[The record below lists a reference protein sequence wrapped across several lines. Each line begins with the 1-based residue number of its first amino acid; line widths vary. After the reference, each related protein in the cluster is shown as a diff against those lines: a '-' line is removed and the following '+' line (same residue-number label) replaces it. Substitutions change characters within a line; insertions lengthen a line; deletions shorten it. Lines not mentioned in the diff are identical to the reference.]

1 MLAWATLPVALSAML
16 RDLDPLTLIWF
27 RFLAASVVLSIILG
41 LRGSL
46 PKLSALGPKGWLLLV
61 LGILFMSANYWLFL
75 TGLSLTTPANTQ
87 ILMQIS
93 PLIFALGGITF
104 FGEQFS
110 RRQWIGFFILIAGL
124 AVFCSDQLLAF
135 FADVD
140 RYLLGYAA
148 VLAAAFSWA
157 ISSLIQKRLLTIF
170 RSQALLLCLY
180 VGCALCFTPLAHP
193 ARIAALSGEAIL
205 LLLYCAL
212 NTLVAY
218 GAFIAALENV
228 EVPLFY
234 RGESR
239 AVARTKATAAL
250 ERVGLSDRLSHFPN
264 QLSGG
269 QRQRVAI
276 ARALVTDPAVVL
288 ADEPTGNLDTATSRE
303 IIELFKELN
312 RQKVTIIIVTHEAE
326 IAESCRRQIQ
336 LRDGKVIR
344 DCLTETG

>member
-1 MLAWATLPVALSAML
+1 VIRHKTSGRTRLGLTLATITMLAWATLPVALSAML

-228 EVPLFY
+228 EA
-234 RGESR
+234 SR
-239 AVARTKATAAL
+239 AGAVTALSPIATFGFIAITHALFPGALPPEQFSLWMLFGAA
-250 ERVGLSDRLSHFPN
+250 
-264 QLSGG
+264 
-269 QRQRVAI
+269 
-276 ARALVTDPAVVL
+276 TVVL
-288 ADEPTGNLDTATSRE
+288 GSVITAR
-303 IIELFKELN
+303 
-312 RQKVTIIIVTHEAE
+312 
-326 IAESCRRQIQ
+326 
-336 LRDGKVIR
+336 G
-344 DCLTETG
+344 